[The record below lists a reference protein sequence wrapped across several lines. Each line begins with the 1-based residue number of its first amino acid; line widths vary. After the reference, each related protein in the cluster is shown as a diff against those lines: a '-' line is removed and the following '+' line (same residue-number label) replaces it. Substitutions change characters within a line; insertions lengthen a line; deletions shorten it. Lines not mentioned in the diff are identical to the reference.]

1 MPGYLV
7 DFLRGYRT
15 DGYLIQKASGGIM
28 TKSAYDKMWASIVK
42 KINLAAGG
50 TAHAPAVTG
59 LTAHVFRHNYCT
71 QLCYQIPKISIKK
84 IAQLLGDTKKMV
96 IEVYNHIVEEQES
109 PSEAIEDAVGFNEKN
124 KDKMRTE

>member
-1 MPGYLV
+1 
-7 DFLRGYRT
+7 
-15 DGYLIQKASGGIM
+15 M
-28 TKSAYDKMWASIVK
+28 TKSAYDKMWASVVK

-50 TAHAPAVTG
+50 TARAPAVTG

-84 IAQLLGDTKKMV
+84 ITQLLGDTEKMV

-124 KDKMRTE
+124 KDRIRTLWLKKISKGQKKTFTFQYLTYFSE